1 MFLLKRFNSKLPC
14 PCAILLFN
22 RRQSRQSIDPTSGCA
37 RAQVQAIQPIG
48 ADTMKPTHLA
58 ALPPRQPDAAW
69 SHVEPA
75 PAAAKAEALT
85 ISQVAD
91 KFGLTPRALRF
102 YESKG
107 LLAPA
112 REGRGRVYTQTD
124 QRHLGLILKGRK
136 LGFRIAEIGQMIA
149 DDAGHAVPQS
159 LKMTREKCLEQIAHL
174 EKQLQETTE
183 ALAEL
188 RRMHMALSQ

>member
-1 MFLLKRFNSKLPC
+1 
-14 PCAILLFN
+14 
-22 RRQSRQSIDPTSGCA
+22 
-37 RAQVQAIQPIG
+37 
-48 ADTMKPTHLA
+48 MKPNHLA
-58 ALPPRQPDAAW
+58 TLPPGISDAAW
-69 SHVEPA
+69 SDQPPAA
-75 PAAAKAEALT
+75 PAIGGEVLT

-107 LLAPA
+107 LLAPS

-136 LGFRIAEIGQMIA
+136 LGFTIAEIGQMIA
-149 DDAGHAVPQS
+149 IDAGHAVPQS
-159 LKMTREKCLEQIAHL
+159 LKMTREKCVEQIEHL
-174 EKQLQETTE
+174 EKQLRETNE

-188 RRMHMALSQ
+188 RRLQTALSP

>member
-1 MFLLKRFNSKLPC
+1 MS
-14 PCAILLFN
+14 
-22 RRQSRQSIDPTSGCA
+22 
-37 RAQVQAIQPIG
+37 
-48 ADTMKPTHLA
+48 
-58 ALPPRQPDAAW
+58 DAAW
-69 SHVEPA
+69 SDHEPAA
-75 PAAAKAEALT
+75 PAASGEVLT
-85 ISQVAD
+85 ISRIAD

-136 LGFRIAEIGQMIA
+136 LGFTIAEIGQMIA
-149 DDAGHAVPQS
+149 ADAGHVVPQS
-159 LKMTREKCLEQIAHL
+159 LKMTREKCLEQIEHL
-174 EKQLQETTE
+174 EKQLCETAE

>member
-1 MFLLKRFNSKLPC
+1 
-14 PCAILLFN
+14 
-22 RRQSRQSIDPTSGCA
+22 
-37 RAQVQAIQPIG
+37 
-48 ADTMKPTHLA
+48 MKANHLA
-58 ALPPRQPDAAW
+58 TLPPMRSETAW
-69 SHVEPA
+69 SGGEPAA
-75 PAAAKAEALT
+75 PAANTEALT
-85 ISQVAD
+85 ISQMAD

-112 REGRGRVYTQTD
+112 REGRGRIYTQTD
-124 QRHLGLILKGRK
+124 QRHLSLILKGRK
-136 LGFRIAEIGQMIA
+136 LGFTIAEIGQMIA
-149 DDAGHAVPQS
+149 VESGHAVPQS

-174 EKQLQETTE
+174 EKQLHETTE